1 MFTASPFRASGVA
14 WRSGVRTTVYSA
26 VSQRLRQRQHRLVST
41 ANPSLP
47 FVVRPQ
53 DVTPY
58 SPANHTGTVNRRLI
72 DPVTVGSQSIELL
85 HGTLSALSTEKARAA
100 PHYHANMD
108 QVCYILA
115 GRALC
120 RTLVPSNS
128 NKNGEPPAEGADM
141 WREQIIEKGDACFFA
156 RGVVHEV
163 VALGGDEVLSQ
174 DKGSS
179 NVAEED
185 VGKLKLLVMY
195 SPPYMEDP
203 ANKTIVWT
211 GKMK

>member
-1 MFTASPFRASGVA
+1 MSFSLRASGGA
-14 WRSGVRTTVYSA
+14 WR
-26 VSQRLRQRQHRLVST
+26 L
-41 ANPSLP
+41 
-47 FVVRPQ
+47 
-53 DVTPY
+53 
-58 SPANHTGTVNRRLI
+58 VNRRLI

-85 HGTLSALSTEKARAA
+85 HGTLSASGTDKARAA
-100 PHYHANMD
+100 PHYHPHMD

-115 GRALC
+115 GSALC
-120 RTLVPSNS
+120 RTLVPS
-128 NKNGEPPAEGADM
+128 KAGEAAVEGTDV
-141 WREQIIEKGDACFFA
+141 WREEIIEKGDACFFA

-163 VALGGDEVLSQ
+163 VALGGDEVLDAGHSGNGAQ
-174 DKGSS
+174 
-179 NVAEED
+179 AIAAED